1 MNWCVLAGLRWLLLI
16 KNNRVEKVV
25 SILEKPVKPGEAELF
40 EIALNQAFEND
51 YSFALWRLPNDAT
64 KNLIL
69 AYTVKTLE
77 PKATIEDLSSG
88 FIFAP
93 FDKTKSRYH
102 LHADLMFSFSAGE
115 LKEPTDS
122 QSRSSYE
129 WLQEAVTKSF
139 VQSKNRFF
147 HKESSKLFS
156 SDKVSYERLVKK
168 GIDQIEVGVVEKIVP
183 SRAQHIDLPDSFDVI
198 ETFEKLCETYPNAM
212 ISFVSIP
219 NVGTWIGASP
229 ELLIHVENNHIFKT
243 VALAGTK
250 PFEPGTNIKDVAWT
264 QKEIEEQAMV
274 CRYIISNFKKIR
286 LREYDEQGP
295 KTIVAGNVMHL
306 KTTYAVDMKETNF
319 PQLGSVMLQL
329 IHPTSAVCGMP
340 LEESLTFL
348 KENEGYDREF
358 YAGYLG
364 PVNINN
370 NICLYV
376 NLRCMQLLGSQA
388 ILYAGAGVTAD
399 SVPESEWEETEIKLN
414 TLLKVIHP

>member
-1 MNWCVLAGLRWLLLI
+1 M
-16 KNNRVEKVV
+16 EKAV
-25 SILEKPVKPGEAELF
+25 SILERTAKPGEAELC
-40 EIALNQAFEND
+40 EIILNQAFEND
-51 YSFALWRLPNDAT
+51 YSFALWRLPNDST

-69 AYTVKTLE
+69 SYSAKALE
-77 PKATIEDLSSG
+77 PKAIIEDLSSG

-93 FDKTKSRYH
+93 FDKTKNRYY
-102 LHADLMFSFSAGE
+102 LKADLMFTFSGGE
-115 LKEPTDS
+115 LNESVDS
-122 QSRSSYE
+122 HSKSSRE
-129 WLQEAVTKSF
+129 WLNEAVAKSILKT
-139 VQSKNRFF
+139 KNRFF
-147 HKESSKLFS
+147 YKESEKQFS
-156 SDKVSYERLVKK
+156 SDKENYEKLVRK
-168 GIDQIEVGVVEKIVP
+168 GINEIEAGSFEKIVP
-183 SRAQHIDLPDSFDVI
+183 SRAKYIDLPESFDVI
-198 ETFEKLCETYPNAM
+198 ETFEKLCDTYPNAM

-229 ELLIHVENNHIFKT
+229 ELLIQVENNHIFKT

-250 PFEPGTNIKDVAWT
+250 PFEPGTNIKNVAWT
-264 QKEIEEQAMV
+264 QKEIEEQALV

-295 KTIVAGNVMHL
+295 KTIIAGNVMHL
-306 KTTYAVDMKETNF
+306 KTTFAVDMKETNF

-340 LEESLTFL
+340 LEESLKFL

-370 NICLYV
+370 NICLFV
-376 NLRCMQLLGSQA
+376 NLRCMQLTGSKA
-388 ILYAGAGVTAD
+388 ILYSGAGVTAD

-414 TLLKVIHP
+414 TLLKVINA

>member
-1 MNWCVLAGLRWLLLI
+1 M
-16 KNNRVEKVV
+16 
-25 SILEKPVKPGEAELF
+25 SILERTVRPGEAELF
-40 EIALNQAFEND
+40 EIILNQASEND
-51 YSFALWRLPNDAT
+51 YSFALWRLPDDQT

-69 AYTVKTLE
+69 SFSANTLE
-77 PKATIEDLSSG
+77 PKAIIEDLSAG

-93 FDKTKSRYH
+93 FDKTKSRYF
-102 LHADLMFSFSAGE
+102 LKADLIFSFSDGR
-115 LKEPTDS
+115 LNEPENS
-122 QSRSSYE
+122 QQTTSQHWMNEVVAKAS
-129 WLQEAVTKSF
+129 
-139 VQSKNRFF
+139 SKNHKRFF
-147 HKESSKLFS
+147 YKESSAGTESHKEH
-156 SDKVSYERLVKK
+156 YERLVKK
-168 GIDQIEVGVVEKIVP
+168 GIEQIEAGTFEKIVP
-183 SRAQHIDLPDSFDVI
+183 SRSKRVNLPESFDVI
-198 ETFEKLCETYPNAM
+198 ETFQKLCDAYPNAM

-219 NVGTWIGASP
+219 TVGTWIGASP

-250 PFEPGTNIKDVAWT
+250 PFEPGTNIKNVAWT
-264 QKEIEEQAMV
+264 QKEIEEQALV

-295 KTIVAGNVMHL
+295 KTIIAGNVMHL
-306 KTTYAVDMKETNF
+306 KTTFAVDMKETNF

-364 PVNINN
+364 PVTINN
-370 NICLYV
+370 NICLFV
-376 NLRCMQLLGSQA
+376 NLRCMQLAGSQA

-399 SVPESEWEETEIKLN
+399 SIPEGEWEETEIKLN
-414 TLLKVIHP
+414 TLLKVINA